1 MSDTASTPDPDG
13 AIYPDGVSS
22 SDADMAA
29 RADDPDFAPGDP
41 RRFNEP
47 PQPPVTGESGT
58 PLVNEK
64 PEYHEPGTCDGDKCY
79 THGDDYPSW
88 PPETP
93 STEHSQPATP
103 GQGQLTAQVNG
114 EMLIA
119 NLLVEIANLTK
130 RAIMAETM
138 VQMYQQAAQPSQPK
152 PAQ

>member
-1 MSDTASTPDPDG
+1 MSETTPTPNSDG
-13 AIYPDGVSS
+13 AIYPDGAPSS
-22 SDADMAA
+22 GVDSTS
-29 RADDPDFAPGDP
+29 DPDAVDPNDP
-41 RRFNEP
+41 RLKNEP

-64 PEYHEPGTCDGDKCY
+64 PEYHEGDNCY
-79 THGDDYPSW
+79 VNGDDVPRGA
-88 PPETP
+88 PETP
-93 STEHSQPATP
+93 NPDMGAWPSDTVAPDPSQVT
-103 GQGQLTAQVNG
+103 TQVNG

-138 VQMYQQAAQPSQPK
+138 VQMYRQAAQPSQPK